1 MNMRWFLPGPLV
13 DTALDW
19 FIVSI
24 VNHWSSSFRS
34 GRDRNSWGCSLA
46 HGAQSFRLTWYAA
59 IALAC
64 AVSAR
69 AQSTR
74 PGMGSTPYADALG
87 TGVTFRVWSPHAT
100 TVAVRGSFNGW
111 GSAAMAE
118 EGTSDLWSV
127 DVAGVTNG
135 SQYKYFINDT
145 YWWKDPRSR
154 QVTFSGYDSPSANS
168 IVYNPAAFNWAGD
181 ARLPVSS
188 SNLVIYEMHVGS
200 FYDPTPA
207 SGGPGKFTNAV
218 AKLDHLAGL
227 GINAVELLPIA
238 EFPSDNSWGYNPADI
253 FAVEN
258 TGYGGPDGL
267 KTFVREA
274 HARGIRVLLDVV
286 HNHYGPT
293 DLELY
298 GFDVGQA
305 NRFYFYT
312 NSGICCT
319 PWGQRPNYAS
329 EGVRSYIID
338 NFKMWMDEYHIDGFR
353 WDAVGGMR
361 YYDPGHVNIPDADSL
376 IQYINNTEIRAN
388 RPGVIS
394 IAEDEAFGQ
403 GFHGEWDRGFGDLL
417 IGQVVEGTDANRNM
431 TALWNAMNGNGFFR
445 VAYTETHDLVG
456 NLNGSG
462 AQRLPKRIQPT
473 DPAGYFARKRSML
486 AAAVLMTMPATPMLF
501 MGQEMLENAQFS
513 DSTPLDWTH
522 ATTYSK
528 VVNFYRDL
536 IHLRRNLDGV
546 SLGLTGPNVTSHVV
560 QDDNPWKLLAFH
572 RWGAG
577 ADDQVMVIMNF
588 TANPIPSYVF
598 SGWPADGNWYVNL
611 NSDWTTYGSDFGNNG
626 SAVVT
631 VSGGSGQVAVG
642 PYSVLVLSRQALP
655 GLDSD
660 GDGLLNGWEQQ
671 YFGNPLSGIATADD
685 DLDGANNLQEQAA
698 GTNPKLASSAL
709 RFIHTSA
716 TNGTVTLHWTGGES
730 ARQIVQQASALTGTW
745 NAIFTNV
752 PPTSITNSL
761 TIPLQPTAAS
771 FFRIGIIP

>member
-1 MNMRWFLPGPLV
+1 M
-13 DTALDW
+13 
-19 FIVSI
+19 
-24 VNHWSSSFRS
+24 
-34 GRDRNSWGCSLA
+34 
-46 HGAQSFRLTWYAA
+46 GA
-59 IALAC
+59 
-64 AVSAR
+64 
-69 AQSTR
+69 
-74 PGMGSTPYADALG
+74 TPYADTLG

-111 GSAAMAE
+111 GSSAMAK
-118 EGTSDLWSV
+118 EGTSDLWSG
-127 DVAGVTNG
+127 DVAGATNG
-135 SQYKYFINDT
+135 SQYKYFINGT

-154 QVTFSGYDSPSANS
+154 QVTSSGYDSPNANS
-168 IVYNPAAFNWAGD
+168 IVYNPAAFDWAGD
-181 ARLPVSS
+181 TRLAVNQSD
-188 SNLVIYEMHVGS
+188 LVIYEMHVGA
-200 FYDPTPA
+200 FYDPTPGNG
-207 SGGPGKFTNAV
+207 SPGKFAD
-218 AKLDHLAGL
+218 AIQKLDHLAAL
-227 GINAVELLPIA
+227 GINAVELLPLA
-238 EFPSDNSWGYNPADI
+238 EFPGDYSWGYNPADPY
-253 FAVEN
+253 AVEN

-267 KTFVREA
+267 KTFVRAA
-274 HARGIRVLLDVV
+274 HERGLRVLLDVV

-319 PWGQRPNYAS
+319 PWGQRPNYSSA
-329 EGVRSYIID
+329 GVSSYIID
-338 NFKMWMDEYHIDGFR
+338 NFTMWMDEYHVDGFR

-394 IAEDEAFGQ
+394 IAEDEASGQ

-417 IGQVVEGTDANRNM
+417 IGQVVESNDANRNM
-431 TALWNAMNGNGFFR
+431 STLWNAMNGNGFFR

-456 NLNGSG
+456 NLNGPG
-462 AQRLPKRIQPT
+462 AQRLPTRIQPA

-486 AAAVLMTMPATPMLF
+486 AAAVTMTMPATPMLF
-501 MGQEMLENAQFS
+501 MGQELLTTQQFA
-513 DSTPLDWTH
+513 DNNPLDWSR
-522 ATTYSK
+522 AITYSNI
-528 VVNFYRDL
+528 VNFYRDL

-560 QDDNPWKLLAFH
+560 RDDAPWKLLAFH

-577 ADDQVMVIMNF
+577 ANDQVMVIMNF
-588 TANPIPSYVF
+588 TANNIPNYGL

-611 NSDWTTYGSDFGNNG
+611 NSDWKTYGGDFGNYG
-626 SAVVT
+626 SSVVN
-631 VSGGSGQVAVG
+631 VSGGSGAIAIG
-642 PYSVLVLSRQALP
+642 PYSVLILSRQARP
-655 GLDSD
+655 DLDSD

-671 YFGNPLSGIATADD
+671 YFGSPLGGIATADD

-698 GTNPKLASSAL
+698 GTNPNLASSVL
-709 RFIHTSA
+709 KFTDIKVVGG
-716 TNGTVTLHWTGGES
+716 NLTLHWTGGRS
-730 ARQIVQQASALTGTW
+730 ARQVVQQANAAPGIW

-761 TIPLQPTAAS
+761 TIPLPPATAS
-771 FFRIGIIP
+771 FFRIGIVP